1 MTVRRPTFKEAKRLY
16 SILTQVCDEADD
28 ILPISKEESKAI
40 TSVTTNSHSVC
51 RKEDGT
57 GKNVDSQ
64 EVTEPLPALQNPENI
79 SRSSESESE
88 IVRRSTLLHEAAK
101 SNDANK
107 IMELL
112 EEGLDPCIID
122 ERGRTPY
129 MLATEKEVRNAFR
142 RFMASNIDKW
152 DWNAAKVPSPLTKEM
167 EEAQNAKQ
175 VKFFIAIAVDYRCR

>member
-1 MTVRRPTFKEAKRLY
+1 M
-16 SILTQVCDEADD
+16 
-28 ILPISKEESKAI
+28 KEESRVIK
-40 TSVTTNSHSVC
+40 SVTTDSHLGCREEDSV
-51 RKEDGT
+51 ENDL
-57 GKNVDSQ
+57 DSQ
-64 EVTEPLPALQNPENI
+64 EGTKPISAVQILENV
-79 SRSSESESE
+79 SRSSGSESE
-88 IVRRSTLLHEAAK
+88 TAHRSTPLHEAAK
-101 SNDANK
+101 SNDINR

-112 EEGLDPCIID
+112 EEGLDPCIKD

-175 VKFFIAIAVDYRCR
+175 VIYSLQ

>member
-1 MTVRRPTFKEAKRLY
+1 MY

-28 ILPISKEESKAI
+28 MLPIKKEESKVTKSI
-40 TSVTTNSHSVC
+40 TTDSHLGC
-51 RKEDGT
+51 RKEDSVG
-57 GKNVDSQ
+57 NDLDSQ
-64 EVTEPLPALQNPENI
+64 EDTKPLSAVQNMENI

-88 IVRRSTLLHEAAK
+88 TVRRSTPLHEAAK
-101 SNDANK
+101 SNDVNK

-112 EEGLDPCIID
+112 EEGLDPCIKD

-129 MLATEKEVRNAFR
+129 MLATEKEVRNVFR

-175 VKFFIAIAVDYRCR
+175 VIFSLQ

>member
-16 SILTQVCDEADD
+16 SILTQVSDEADD
-28 ILPISKEESKAI
+28 LLPILKEDSKVI
-40 TSVTTNSHSVC
+40 TSVTADSHSGC
-51 RKEDGT
+51 REKDGVP
-57 GKNVDSQ
+57 NNLDSQ
-64 EVTEPLPALQNPENI
+64 EGTEPLFSAQKLENV

-88 IVRRSTLLHEAAK
+88 SQTVLSSTPLHEAAK

-112 EEGLDPCIID
+112 EEGLDPCIKD

-129 MLATEKEVRNAFR
+129 MLATEKEVRNTFR

-175 VKFFIAIAVDYRCR
+175 VLIYGNSS